1 MNHDSRI
8 SDEQLLSLLKEG
20 DKRAFSRIYGRYY
33 PLLYVYAYK
42 LTGDEP
48 VAKDIVQ
55 EVFVSL
61 WEKQSEVDF
70 SYSMSAY
77 LYSAVR
83 YQFLKQVRHSKVR
96 KDYIEGF
103 AAYLE
108 EGCAAT
114 ENYIREKE
122 LLHRIEEL
130 AKKLPGKMGKVFLLN
145 RFENHSN
152 TEIAAQ
158 LHISEKTA
166 KNLLSMAI
174 KNLRPMMEVMLLFAL
189 FRF

>member
-1 MNHDSRI
+1 MDYGNMI
-8 SDEQLLSLLKEG
+8 SDKQLFSLLKGG
-20 DKRAFSRIYGRYY
+20 DKRAFSQIYDRYH
-33 PLLYVYAYK
+33 PLLYTFAYK

-48 VAKDIVQ
+48 VSKDIVQ

-70 SYSMSAY
+70 SSSMSAY

-108 EGCAAT
+108 EGCTVT
-114 ENYIREKE
+114 EDYIREKE

-152 TEIAAQ
+152 LEIAEQ

-174 KNLRPMMEVMLLFAL
+174 KNLRPMLEITLLFAL